1 MGEFNILPYQNYNR
15 LIIKTM
21 IIYGDKQLPEAG
33 KILKSDNEI
42 AFSFPVD
49 KECTEE
55 VIDLSNIKI
64 LGNIA
69 MIDDKFA
76 VFINEDRKLKAR
88 LINKIF
94 SNDDQIG
101 IMLNYQ
107 SHKTTENTKVY
118 KLMQDWR
125 DWFSRLIKLMRDNG
139 TQNN

>member
-1 MGEFNILPYQNYNR
+1 
-15 LIIKTM
+15 M

-33 KILKSDNEI
+33 KILKSSNEI
-42 AFSFPVD
+42 AFSFPID
-49 KECTEE
+49 KECAEE

>member
-1 MGEFNILPYQNYNR
+1 
-15 LIIKTM
+15 M
-21 IIYGDKQLPEAG
+21 IIYGDKQLPEVG

-55 VIDLSNIKI
+55 DIDLSNIKI

-139 TQNN
+139 TQNS

>member
-1 MGEFNILPYQNYNR
+1 
-15 LIIKTM
+15 M

-33 KILKSDNEI
+33 KILKSNNEI

-49 KECTEE
+49 KECIEE
-55 VIDLSNIKI
+55 DIDLSNIKI

-101 IMLNYQ
+101 IILNYQ